1 MQIIE
6 GIKKNHLVNNPTEIQ
21 KICIDKLK
29 LNPLPNVKSESSL

>member
-6 GIKKNHLVNNPTEIQ
+6 GIKKNELISNPSEIQ

-29 LNPLPNVKSESSL
+29 SNPLPNGKSELWC